1 MIKIGLSVAAIG
13 LLSTA
18 ALAQTLPARPDLS
31 VNSDRPAMG
40 TVSPVPAPDA
50 STRPGQEQG
59 NRDITNKNRAGAD
72 NTSKPGTPGLPGSK
86 SGPTMTKGGTKGGAT
101 ESSGTST
108 PTQQQDESKVPGMK
122 GSKSGPS
129 EK

>member
-1 MIKIGLSVAAIG
+1 MIRIGLSVAAIG
-13 LLSTA
+13 LLSTI
-18 ALAQTLPARPDLS
+18 ALAQTLPARPDPS

-50 STRPGQEQG
+50 STQPGQEQG
-59 NRDITNKNRAGAD
+59 NRDITNENPAPAD

-86 SGPTMTKGGTKGGAT
+86 SGPTVTKGGAT

-108 PTQQQDESKVPGMK
+108 STQQQDESKVPGMK